1 VFEEYQA
8 LFAQSVHRSMEQV
21 ENVRSQHKVLTEER
35 FVSLAKDRLAEQQI
49 EQTEQ
54 QLQAAVEAE
63 DYELA
68 DQLGQVVEG
77 HKREKHEVGLMLEN
91 ISKALDQLES
101 QKVLVIKSV
110 ATCFDNLAVRLEEL
124 KEKEAALEQK
134 DDEET
139 LKQFASIS
147 KQLSAEQERLQQD
160 LKHLERD
167 EQLVAEERKELEDS
181 IKEQTGEIE
190 LQKDAV
196 SAKLDEVQKE
206 IDELRKLLE
215 KKQKEAA
222 ALRTEMFGFED
233 SISRVRVKFSRQLTR
248 VDKKERA
255 LKESR
260 SEWEL
265 EDASH
270 KKQKEAH
277 ELQVQS
283 HSEALLAH
291 DALLKTLNSELQLS
305 KKFCELIPEQLG
317 FMDDEKKGNGQDQDG
332 DEGDLAQLQ
341 ADVVKCEAAVSEA
354 KIILK
359 AAMLAITNLQSE
371 YNRLVARIPELES
384 LKKDAAAKRDF
395 KSASKASKEIK
406 DATTRIKECEEEL
419 NGEAASKK
427 KAAEEELNRMNEE
440 LVRTRELANEK
451 EKMSGLEKM
460 AALAKKIAQLIEK
473 KKEICGDCSSNVNT
487 VRGVGALVLEGQV
500 KALKAEGQDLG
511 SKYGGWKE
519 LMKDIQVEDD
529 DPEGSR
535 DDEEEKQKTEIV
547 KEEKP
552 SSPSPGDGLTIEE
565 RVEKLKGLIAKMK
578 EVEQQLETAV
588 AQEDFENASELQDQ
602 IDSLASEIANID
614 VPDDILEQ
622 AVSGDPSD
630 DDPDSTVEAAAETET
645 EVVEDFKEEEEKKD
659 TSDEETA
666 PIDEDMAQEPE
677 VSKDEG
683 DEEEEEYEELENNLE
698 ESNDDPE
705 PSGAESTD
713 GISNEGQD
721 ESINADLSMESS
733 NADEDLVVESVATN
747 DTEDTA

>member
-1 VFEEYQA
+1 
-8 LFAQSVHRSMEQV
+8 MEQV